1 MNPASQPTPAQATAA
16 PPVDLRPA
24 RRRRIAGG
32 VLLVLL
38 LAGAAGYWLQY
49 GRDQVST
56 EDAYV
61 EGNVVQVTPQVS
73 GVVTA
78 ILADNTDLVA
88 SGVTLVE
95 LNGVDAQLAL
105 AAAQAQLARTVR
117 QVRGQFAAVGQD
129 RANVELRTVDLAR
142 EQENM
147 TRRSALVASG
157 AISGE
162 ELIHAR
168 HAVRAAQAAL
178 TMASEQ
184 LKRNQALVER
194 TSVGSHPDVLA
205 AAAQVRNASIALSRT
220 RILAPVGGVVTKR
233 SVQVGQRVSPGVSM
247 MSVVPL
253 DHLWVTANL
262 KESQLRDI
270 RLGQPVTLTT
280 DLYGRRVVYHGRVIG
295 QDAGTGSAFALL
307 PAQNATGNWIKVVQ
321 RVPVRIE
328 LDPIQVKASP
338 LRVGL
343 SMDAEIDVTNKGGK
357 MLADAPRTAALTQ
370 TQVYSSLDA
379 GADAEVKRIIAA
391 NLGREP
397 QPATAAAEPAKP
409 ARKGTRG
416 AQANPS

>member
-38 LAGAAGYWLQY
+38 LAGAAGYWLLY

-321 RVPVRIE
+321 RVPVRIA
-328 LDPIQVKASP
+328 LDPAEVTTHP
-338 LRVGL
+338 LQIGL
-343 SMDAEIDVTNKGGK
+343 SMKVAVDTRARDGKRLVAIDASSQNYRTTVFADE
-357 MLADAPRTAALTQ
+357 LAR
-370 TQVYSSLDA
+370 
-379 GADAEVKRIIAA
+379 AEAHVRRIIDD
-391 NLGREP
+391 N
-397 QPATAAAEPAKP
+397 
-409 ARKGTRG
+409 
-416 AQANPS
+416 S

>member
-1 MNPASQPTPAQATAA
+1 LNPASQPNPAQDPAKPAE
-16 PPVDLRPA
+16 VRPA
-24 RRRRIAGG
+24 RRWRIAGSA
-32 VLLVLL
+32 LLALL
-38 LAGAAGYWLQY
+38 LAAAAGYWLQY

-61 EGNVVQVTPQVS
+61 EGNVVQVTPQVG

-78 ILADNTDLVA
+78 ILADNTDLVTT
-88 SGVTLVE
+88 GVTLVE

-129 RANVELRTVDLAR
+129 RANVAIRTVDLAR

-147 TRRSALVASG
+147 TRRTALVASG

-220 RILAPVGGVVTKR
+220 RIAAPVGGVVTKR

-253 DHLWVTANL
+253 DQLWVTANL

-321 RVPVRIE
+321 RVPVRIA
-328 LDPIQVKASP
+328 LDPAEVTAHP
-338 LRVGL
+338 LQIGL
-343 SMDAEIDVTNKGGK
+343 SMKVAVDTRARDGK
-357 MLADAPRTAALTQ
+357 RLVAIDAPGQNYRTT
-370 TQVYSSLDA
+370 VF
-379 GADAEVKRIIAA
+379 ADELAHADEAVRRIIEE
-391 NLGREP
+391 N
-397 QPATAAAEPAKP
+397 
-409 ARKGTRG
+409 
-416 AQANPS
+416 S

>member
-1 MNPASQPTPAQATAA
+1 MNPTIQSTPPQATPAQRAQPAQPAQPPQPA
-16 PPVDLRPA
+16 PPAPPAPGAESRPP
-24 RRRRIAGG
+24 RRWRIAGG
-32 VLLVLL
+32 ALLALL
-38 LAGAAGYWLQY
+38 LAAAGGYWLQF

-78 ILADNTDLVA
+78 ILADNTDLVTT
-88 SGVTLVE
+88 GVTLVE

-129 RANVELRTVDLAR
+129 RANVELRAVDLAR
-142 EQENM
+142 AQENM
-147 TRRSALVASG
+147 ARRTALVTSG

-194 TSVGSHPDVLA
+194 TAVASHPDVLA

-321 RVPVRIE
+321 RVPVRIA
-328 LDPIQVKASP
+328 LDPAEVTAHP
-338 LRVGL
+338 LQIGL
-343 SMDAEIDVTNKGGK
+343 SMKVAVDTRARDGKRLVAIDASSQNYRTTVFADE
-357 MLADAPRTAALTQ
+357 LAH
-370 TQVYSSLDA
+370 
-379 GADAEVKRIIAA
+379 AEEAVRRIVEE
-391 NLGREP
+391 N
-397 QPATAAAEPAKP
+397 
-409 ARKGTRG
+409 
-416 AQANPS
+416 S

>member
-1 MNPASQPTPAQATAA
+1 MNPASQPTPPQDPAK
-16 PPVDLRPA
+16 PVDVRPA
-24 RRRRIAGG
+24 RRWRVAGG
-32 VLLVLL
+32 ALLVLL

-61 EGNVVQVTPQVS
+61 EGNVVQVTPQVG

-78 ILADNTDLVA
+78 ILADNTDLVTT
-88 SGVTLVE
+88 GVTLVE

-129 RANVELRTVDLAR
+129 RANVELRAVDLAR
-142 EQENM
+142 AQENM
-147 TRRSALVASG
+147 TRRTALVASG

-168 HAVRAAQAAL
+168 HAVHAAQAAL

-233 SVQVGQRVSPGVSM
+233 SVQVGQRVSPGVPM

-270 RLGQPVTLTT
+270 RLGQPVALTT

-321 RVPVRIE
+321 RVPVRIA
-328 LDPIQVKASP
+328 LDPAEVGAHP
-338 LRVGL
+338 LQIGL
-343 SMDAEIDVTNKGGK
+343 SMKVAVDTRNRDGKRLVAIDASSQNY
-357 MLADAPRTAALTQ
+357 RTT
-370 TQVYSSLDA
+370 VF
-379 GADAEVKRIIAA
+379 
-391 NLGREP
+391 
-397 QPATAAAEPAKP
+397 AAELAH
-409 ARKGTRG
+409 AEEAVRRIVEE
-416 AQANPS
+416 NS

>member
-321 RVPVRIE
+321 RVPVRIA
-328 LDPIQVKASP
+328 LDPAEVTAHP
-338 LRVGL
+338 LQIGL
-343 SMDAEIDVTNKGGK
+343 SMKVAVDTRARDGKRLVAIDASSQNYRTTVFADE
-357 MLADAPRTAALTQ
+357 LAR
-370 TQVYSSLDA
+370 
-379 GADAEVKRIIAA
+379 AEAHVRRIIDD
-391 NLGREP
+391 N
-397 QPATAAAEPAKP
+397 
-409 ARKGTRG
+409 
-416 AQANPS
+416 S

>member
-1 MNPASQPTPAQATAA
+1 MNPASQPTPAQDPAKPAE
-16 PPVDLRPA
+16 VRPA
-24 RRRRIAGG
+24 RRWRIAGSA
-32 VLLVLL
+32 LLALL
-38 LAGAAGYWLQY
+38 LAAAAGYWLQY

-61 EGNVVQVTPQVS
+61 EGNVVQVTPQVG

-78 ILADNTDLVA
+78 ILADNTDLVTT
-88 SGVTLVE
+88 GVTLVE

-129 RANVELRTVDLAR
+129 RANVEIRTVDLAR

-147 TRRSALVASG
+147 TRRTALVASG

-194 TSVGSHPDVLA
+194 TSVASHPDVLA

-220 RILAPVGGVVTKR
+220 RIAAPVGGVVTKR
-233 SVQVGQRVSPGVSM
+233 SVQVGQRVSPGVPM

-280 DLYGRRVVYHGRVIG
+280 DLYGRQVVYHGRVIG

-321 RVPVRIE
+321 RVPVRIA
-328 LDPIQVKASP
+328 LDPAEVTAHP
-338 LRVGL
+338 LQIGL
-343 SMDAEIDVTNKGGK
+343 SMKVAVDTRARDGK
-357 MLADAPRTAALTQ
+357 RLVAIDAPGQNYRTT
-370 TQVYSSLDA
+370 VF
-379 GADAEVKRIIAA
+379 ADELAHADEAVRRIVEE
-391 NLGREP
+391 N
-397 QPATAAAEPAKP
+397 
-409 ARKGTRG
+409 
-416 AQANPS
+416 S